1 MKRIIALLSLI
12 LVLSAF
18 CGCSGPPVGFQD
30 VENIATV
37 DFMFDDG
44 GKYNYSFDLESGVF
58 SADCLDESTEYVLEQ
73 TEIEAIRAAIEPAG
87 KWPGDFRYSSAGY
100 NYPQRYNM
108 VITYA
113 DGTECVLTG
122 VSSNGSNWPEGFEE
136 LKSTLDGI
144 VQARV
149 YGSFTVDKTYSYDG
163 AYYALITEEDKLIV
177 ITIYSSDEDEVYSFK
192 PCGKK
197 GFWGICWD
205 NDNYDLWIQLED
217 VGALCYS
224 MTDEI
229 WTLNDDAKRP
239 EYITG
244 GYVFQI

>member
-1 MKRIIALLSLI
+1 M
-12 LVLSAF
+12 
-18 CGCSGPPVGFQD
+18 
-30 VENIATV
+30 
-37 DFMFDDG
+37 
-44 GKYNYSFDLESGVF
+44 
-58 SADCLDESTEYVLEQ
+58 
-73 TEIEAIRAAIEPAG
+73 
-87 KWPGDFRYSSAGY
+87 
-100 NYPQRYNM
+100 
-108 VITYA
+108 
-113 DGTECVLTG
+113 
-122 VSSNGSNWPEGFEE
+122 
-136 LKSTLDGI
+136 
-144 VQARV
+144 

-177 ITIYSSDEDEVYSFK
+177 ITIYSSDEDDVYSFK

-217 VGALCYS
+217 VGAICYS

-244 GYVFQI
+244 GCVI